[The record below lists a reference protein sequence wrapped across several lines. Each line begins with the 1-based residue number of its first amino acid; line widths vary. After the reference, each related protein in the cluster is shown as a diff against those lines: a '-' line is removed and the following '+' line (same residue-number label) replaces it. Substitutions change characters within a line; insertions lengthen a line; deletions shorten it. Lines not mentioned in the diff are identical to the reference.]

1 MGMTF
6 RNLLLLVLL
15 LAGLNAHAQEV
26 RVVDGRKYNVHRVQ
40 AGQTLYAISRSFA
53 VSVEDIMSANPDAA
67 DGLSIGEELLVP
79 LDAVQKKELR
89 TAPILRNDGELLHT
103 VRKKETLYG
112 IARSYGM
119 DMNVLLE
126 RNPDAINLQ
135 EGMVLVIPVENVS
148 GPSSA
153 ALAPAMADSVTVHE
167 VGPGE
172 TLYFLGR
179 MYGVPVEKIQQANG
193 GLAEGLKAGML
204 IRIPSTAGPV
214 KVAKDSSTVDHSNER
229 FKVAFLLPFSIPQ
242 NDSVL
247 ALIDNS
253 TAHRYYEP
261 TRIAVQFY
269 NGAKLALD
277 SLEKLGLRADV
288 AVLDM
293 GEGQRSWNNTVK
305 RPELSGTDLFIG
317 PFHRSA
323 IEQVARADRQAH
335 VVCPVPQSNKVLLGM
350 PNVSKVTPTRSE
362 HVRLTARYVAQKH
375 ANDLIML
382 VRPDIVAEKDLQ
394 DQMATALRGAMATP
408 GAMVQDSV
416 LVVKPGLRDM
426 AALTGKLSTTRLNV
440 LVVPSENIEFLTSL
454 VVKLKPLADKHRIVL
469 VGMEKWTTYESL
481 AAIDLDLLGFRYAAS
496 SFTDPSDPRVK
507 AFTKAYRGA
516 YHTDVDEY
524 AFLGFDVTM
533 FYGSALMSEGTAFP
547 EHFDRVHTDPLH
559 MGFRMVDTGP
569 ESGFRNEYAIM
580 LMQKDLQLVKAP

>member
-1 MGMTF
+1 MTF
-6 RNLLLLVLL
+6 RNLPLFVLL
-15 LAGLNAHAQEV
+15 LAGLVAQAQEV
-26 RVVDGRKYNVHRVQ
+26 RVLDGRKYNVHRVQ
-40 AGQTLYAISRSFA
+40 AGQTLYAISRSYA
-53 VSVEDIMSANPDAA
+53 VSVEDLMTANPGAS

-119 DMNVLLE
+119 DMNILLE
-126 RNPDAINLQ
+126 RNPDAINLK
-135 EGMVLVIPVENVS
+135 EGMVLVIPIEKVS
-148 GPSSA
+148 GPTSA
-153 ALAPAMADSVTVHE
+153 ALAPAMSDSVTVHE

-179 MYGVPVEKIQQANG
+179 MYGVPVESIQQANG
-193 GLAEGLKAGML
+193 GLAEGLKAGMR
-204 IRIPSTAGPV
+204 IRIPGTSGPMMLT
-214 KVAKDSSTVDHSNER
+214 KDSSTVDHSNER
-229 FKVAFLLPFSIPQ
+229 FKVAFLLPFSIPR

-247 ALIDNS
+247 ALVDNS

-288 AVLDM
+288 TVLDM
-293 GEGQRSWNNTVK
+293 GEDQRSWNSVVK

-323 IEQVARADRQAH
+323 IEQVARANRQAH

-362 HVRLTARYVAQKH
+362 HVQHTARYVAQKH
-375 ANDLIML
+375 AKDLIIL
-382 VRPDIVAEKDLQ
+382 VRPEIPAEKDLQ
-394 DQMATALRGAMATP
+394 DQMATALRGAMNTP
-408 GAMVQDSV
+408 GVLVQDSL

-426 AALTGKLSTTRLNV
+426 SPLTGKLSTTRLNV

-454 VVKLKPLADKHRIVL
+454 VVKLKPLADKYRIAL
-469 VGMEKWTTYESL
+469 VGLEKWTTYESL
-481 AAIDLDLLGFRYAAS
+481 AAIDLDVLGFRYAAS
-496 SFTDPSDPRVK
+496 SFLDPKDPRVM
-507 AFTKAYRGA
+507 AFTKAYRNA
-516 YHTDVDEY
+516 YRTDVDEY

-533 FYGSALMSEGTAFP
+533 FYGKALMSEGSAFP
-547 EHFDRVHTDPLH
+547 QHFDRVHSAPLH
-559 MGFRMVDTGP
+559 MGFRMEDTGP
-569 ESGFRNEYAIM
+569 ESGFRNGYALM
-580 LMQKDLQLVKAP
+580 LMQKDLQLIKAP